1 MNKLTT
7 EHTPDN
13 IIASWLDDHQEE
25 LVHTADYIFHHPE
38 LAYQETLS
46 SKCLADYL
54 ESQGFKITWKTAGI
68 DTSFTAVWGSGK
80 PLLGFLAE
88 YDALAG
94 VGHACGHNLL
104 GTAVA
109 AAACALKANMKA
121 TGAAGTI
128 RVYGCPAEEIMSG
141 KIVMNDQGV
150 FDDLD
155 VAITWHPFDR
165 NRVSNDIW
173 QAQDIKNYTF
183 HGVSAH
189 ASRSPESGRSALDA
203 AELMNIG
210 VNYLREHV
218 TDDVRMHYA
227 YMDNGIPANVVP
239 DFAKTNYFIRSTKR
253 SRTEDA
259 SKRVDACAKGAAMMT
274 GTTVDIEL
282 VGSCMEMKVNR
293 PLVEV
298 YYEAMTHIPTPEYTD
313 AELDFAKD
321 ISEKAGLMNNGKYF
335 AGLYPLEDTPVP
347 LSIGTDAS
355 QVSHTVP
362 LITISAATMCHG
374 TALHHWAAREQ
385 ASMSIGHKGML
396 YAARCMAEGTKLLL
410 SKPEYLQAVWD
421 YHNVPQD

>member
-109 AAACALKANMKA
+109 AAACALKADMEA

-141 KIVMNDQGV
+141 KIVMNDQESLMTSMLLLPGIHST
-150 FDDLD
+150 
-155 VAITWHPFDR
+155 AT
-165 NRVSNDIW
+165 
-173 QAQDIKNYTF
+173 
-183 HGVSAH
+183 VSATI
-189 ASRSPESGRSALDA
+189 SGRHRT
-203 AELMNIG
+203 
-210 VNYLREHV
+210 LRTTHSTES
-218 TDDVRMHYA
+218 
-227 YMDNGIPANVVP
+227 VP
-239 DFAKTNYFIRSTKR
+239 
-253 SRTEDA
+253 
-259 SKRVDACAKGAAMMT
+259 M
-274 GTTVDIEL
+274 
-282 VGSCMEMKVNR
+282 
-293 PLVEV
+293 P
-298 YYEAMTHIPTPEYTD
+298 P
-313 AELDFAKD
+313 
-321 ISEKAGLMNNGKYF
+321 
-335 AGLYPLEDTPVP
+335 
-347 LSIGTDAS
+347 
-355 QVSHTVP
+355 
-362 LITISAATMCHG
+362 
-374 TALHHWAAREQ
+374 
-385 ASMSIGHKGML
+385 
-396 YAARCMAEGTKLLL
+396 KLL
-410 SKPEYLQAVWD
+410 KRAAVPSTPL
-421 YHNVPQD
+421 NL